1 MNNLACCSGTPNE
14 NLNNSAHRKRVIK
27 SLFSNLKNGPCR
39 FQKSFLPV
47 NVLPFQKWTEHETQ
61 QLKQGVEKY
70 GEGNWSKIK
79 AYYKFK
85 DRTNVNLKDRWRTM
99 KKLKI
104 V

>member
-1 MNNLACCSGTPNE
+1 MANRHVFT
-14 NLNNSAHRKRVIK
+14 
-27 SLFSNLKNGPCR
+27 
-39 FQKSFLPV
+39 
-47 NVLPFQKWTEHETQ
+47 VLQKWTESETQ
-61 QLKQGVEKY
+61 KLKDGVKKF

-99 KKLKI
+99 KKSNI

>member
-1 MNNLACCSGTPNE
+1 MYFTSKKRSLDMSTISNSGQ
-14 NLNNSAHRKRVIK
+14 RKR
-27 SLFSNLKNGPCR
+27 
-39 FQKSFLPV
+39 
-47 NVLPFQKWTEHETQ
+47 KWTESETQ
-61 QLKQGVEKY
+61 KLKDGVKKF

-99 KKLKI
+99 KKSKI